1 MKKTL
6 AILAAAVLLP
16 ATASADT
23 TLDLLSTLSKST
35 SITEI
40 NTSTFSSSITSTVT
54 ALNVTTWLSGQSD
67 GVYGTALNGT
77 ANYSPTSLSFT
88 SAGDSSYTLGYTIRG
103 GYGAGSVLGIV
114 STIDTDLSSV
124 TSLSLSYTNVNTTI
138 SSSLTLVY
146 QVNGEWTSQQVSFSS
161 TDGGTVTVDLGE
173 NTLSSSTVYA
183 VLATSKGS
191 WTQTTGTISLTAA
204 SSAVPEPATAT
215 LGLLALGA
223 LALRRRRA

>member
-16 ATASADT
+16 AMASADT
-23 TLDLLSTLSKST
+23 TLDLLSTLSTSTAITEIST
-35 SITEI
+35 SI
-40 NTSTFSSSITSTVT
+40 FSSSITSTVT
-54 ALNVTTWLSGQSD
+54 ASNVTTWLSGQSD
-67 GVYGTALNGT
+67 GVYGTALNGAT
-77 ANYSPTSLSFT
+77 NFSPTNLSFT
-88 SAGDSSYTLGYTIRG
+88 SSGDSSYTLAYTIRG

-114 STIDTDLSSV
+114 STIDADLSSV
-124 TSLSLSYTNVNTTI
+124 TSLSLSYTNVNAAI

-146 QVNGEWTSQQVSFSS
+146 QVDGEWVSRQVSFSS
-161 TDGGTVTVDLGE
+161 TSGGTVTVELEGD
-173 NTLSSSTVYA
+173 TLSASTVYA
-183 VLATSKGS
+183 VLATSKDS
-191 WTQTTGTISLTAA
+191 WTQTTGTISLTAT